1 MADQWKKAGEQVPV
15 WDYEAEGVN
24 SEFLGI
30 YKQMKDN
37 VGPNNS
43 KIYTFQKQDGTFA
56 AVWGS
61 TVVDGRMMEVPLG
74 YVTKFI
80 YLGKKMGEKGGRE
93 YHNFDIFYK
102 PVEEG
107 DGFGAVGSAP
117 MVEDI
122 PF

>member
-1 MADQWKKAGEQVPV
+1 MSDQWKKAGEQVPV
-15 WDYEAEGVN
+15 WDYEGEGVN
-24 SEFLGI
+24 SEFLGV

-43 KIYTFQKQDGTFA
+43 KLYTFQKKDGTFG

-61 TVVDGRMMEVPLG
+61 TVIDGRMMEVPLG
-74 YVTKFI
+74 YLTKFV
-80 YLGKKMGEKGGRE
+80 YLGKKVGEKGGRE

-107 DGFGAVGSAP
+107 DGFSNTIGA
-117 MVEDI
+117 EDI